1 MIRKILSALA
11 SQLEEFL
18 SRFHNRPEG
27 LATAGLI
34 GNSAEERPNKM
45 VISLL
50 NMERETAGG
59 ISSGVRRTEE
69 GYARTQPPLLMNMN
83 VMLAAVF
90 DERQY
95 GAALEILS
103 DTLRFL
109 QSTPSF
115 QVDATPKDAF
125 EVHEGLGDT
134 MTADDILEG
143 IMRITVLVAVT
154 HPAEFIEIN
163 FQQQMQKS

>member
-1 MIRKILSALA
+1 M
-11 SQLEEFL
+11 
-18 SRFHNRPEG
+18 
-27 LATAGLI
+27 
-34 GNSAEERPNKM
+34 
-45 VISLL
+45 
-50 NMERETAGG
+50 
-59 ISSGVRRTEE
+59 
-69 GYARTQPPLLMNMN
+69 QPPLLMNMN

-115 QVDATPKDAF
+115 RVDATPEDAF
-125 EVHEGLGDT
+125 EVHVGLGDT

-143 IMRITVLVAVT
+143 IMRITVLVAVA
-154 HPAEFIEIN
+154 HPAEFIGIT